1 MTSFM
6 EDPFA
11 NFSQKLFIP
20 RFIMPII
27 YIKQMRIQKLN
38 VHIELSVREYS
49 IELDTLQSFDKI

>member
-1 MTSFM
+1 M
-6 EDPFA
+6 EDPFT

-20 RFIMPII
+20 RFIMPIII

-49 IELDTLQSFDKI
+49 IELDKLQSFDKI